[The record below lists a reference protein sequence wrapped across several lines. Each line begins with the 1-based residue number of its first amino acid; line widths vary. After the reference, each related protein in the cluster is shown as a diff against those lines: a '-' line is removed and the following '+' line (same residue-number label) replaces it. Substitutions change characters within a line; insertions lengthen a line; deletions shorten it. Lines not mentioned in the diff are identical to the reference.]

1 MPIYDINDK
10 VQQEVFNMSININNR
25 NKYSNQTE
33 VSTSRTA
40 GQLSATQSSDGTSE
54 NNTVSFQE
62 SMQAFKERALD
73 QIKNGEPTYQIGA
86 SEMSI
91 REWDKLMDKVDKD
104 IDSIKEE
111 QKERLEK
118 EEEERKEKELLEEAQ
133 TKIEETDHS
142 ELDETAIDK
151 LFQESSIL

>member
-1 MPIYDINDK
+1 
-10 VQQEVFNMSININNR
+10 MSININNR